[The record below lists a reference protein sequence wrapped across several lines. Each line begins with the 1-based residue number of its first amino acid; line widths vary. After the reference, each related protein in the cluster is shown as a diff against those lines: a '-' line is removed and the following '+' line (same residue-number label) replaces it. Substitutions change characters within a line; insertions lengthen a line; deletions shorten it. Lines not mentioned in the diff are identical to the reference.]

1 MRIVFLTFAFQH
13 PQMRGSARSYHF
25 VREIG
30 ARHAVTLLALSEV
43 PVPDAVVEDTARSTD
58 DIRVYETG
66 AGRDGRRTER
76 MRAYRDAMGR
86 MGDDLAR
93 LHAEEPF
100 DVAVLHGKP
109 LLPVWKRASRLPL
122 VADICDADSMRIR
135 QRAALV
141 PLRRR
146 PAMRAYAATVRRQER
161 QLARA
166 TPYVSFISAR
176 DRDAVVG
183 PSTGAV
189 VIPNGIDLD
198 YWRRRADSRGSR
210 RLVFTGVM
218 DYKPNE
224 DAAELLA
231 DEILPLVHKQVP
243 EAEAMIVG
251 RDARPALIA
260 RGERADVT
268 VTGFV
273 DDIRPYLEQAGVFVA
288 PIRFA
293 SGQQNK
299 VLEAMAM
306 EVPVVTTPVVAEGL
320 EMDGEAPPVA
330 VADAPGGVA
339 GAVVRLFRDD
349 AERRRLAVEGR
360 RFVER
365 HALWSRSGECL
376 ERLCVAA
383 AAGVAVERSGPA
395 ATILGEHADR

>member
-13 PQMRGSARSYHF
+13 PKMRGSARSYHLL
-25 VREIG
+25 RELG
-30 ARHAVTLLALSEV
+30 GRHDVTLLALSEV
-43 PVPDAVVEDTARSTD
+43 PVPAEIVDETGAYAEE
-58 DIRVYETG
+58 IRVYESEV
-66 AGRDGRRTER
+66 ARDGRRHER
-76 MRAYRDAMGR
+76 LRAYRAAMTR
-86 MGDDLAR
+86 MGEDLAQI
-93 LHAEEPF
+93 HAKRPF
-100 DVAVLHGKP
+100 DVAVLYGKT
-109 LLPVWKRASRLPL
+109 LLPVWKRAGGLPL

-146 PAMRAYAATVRRQER
+146 PALLAYAVSVRRQEQR
-161 QLARA
+161 LAQA

-183 PSTGAV
+183 PSTGAA

-198 YWRRRADSRGSR
+198 YWTRQTESPRSRS
-210 RLVFTGVM
+210 LVFTGVM

-231 DEILPLVHKQVP
+231 DEILPLVQKQVP
-243 EAEAMIVG
+243 EAEALIVG
-251 RDARPALIA
+251 RDPRPALLA
-260 RGERADVT
+260 RDSRSDVT
-268 VTGFV
+268 VTNFV
-273 DDIRPYLEQAGVFVA
+273 EDIRPYLEQAGVFVA

-306 EVPVVTTPVVAEGL
+306 EVAVVTTPVVAGGMEVA
-320 EMDGEAPPVA
+320 GEAPPLA

-339 GAVVRLFRDD
+339 GTVVRLFRDD
-349 AERRRLAVEGR
+349 AERRRLAADGR

-365 HALWSRSGECL
+365 YAVWSRSGEAL
-376 ERLCVAA
+376 ERLCAA
-383 AAGVAVERSGPA
+383 AARQGADSGSPA
-395 ATILGEHADR
+395 SILGDHADR

>member
-13 PQMRGSARSYHF
+13 PKMRGSARSYHF
-25 VREIG
+25 VRELG
-30 ARHAVTLLALSEV
+30 GRHDVTLLSLSEV
-43 PVPDAVVEDTARSTD
+43 PVPGEVVDETAAYAD
-58 DIRVYETG
+58 DIRVYESEV
-66 AGRDGRRTER
+66 ARDGRRHER
-76 MRAYRDAMGR
+76 LRAYRAAMTR

-93 LHAEEPF
+93 IHAERPF

-109 LLPVWKRASRLPL
+109 LLPVWKRAAGLPL

-146 PAMRAYAATVRRQER
+146 PALLAYAASVRRQER
-161 QLARA
+161 RLAQA

-183 PSTGAV
+183 PSTGAA
-189 VIPNGIDLD
+189 VIPNGIDLG
-198 YWRRRADSRGSR
+198 YWTRRTESRGSR

-243 EAEAMIVG
+243 EAEVLIVG
-251 RDARPALIA
+251 RDARPALLA
-260 RGERADVT
+260 RGSRADVT

-273 DDIRPYLEQAGVFVA
+273 EDIRPYLEQAGVFVA

-306 EVPVVTTPVVAEGL
+306 EVAVVTTPVVAAGMV
-320 EMDGEAPPVA
+320 MDGEAPPLA
-330 VADAPGGVA
+330 VAEAPGGVA
-339 GAVVRLFRDD
+339 GTVVRLFRDD
-349 AERRRLAVEGR
+349 AERRRLAAAGR
-360 RFVER
+360 RFVEQ
-365 HALWSRSGECL
+365 HAVWSRSGDAL

-383 AAGVAVERSGPA
+383 ARHGAESGTP
-395 ATILGEHADR
+395 TSILGDHADR